1 MSPFELIRSEAA
13 KGPQQRKLRSSVR
26 RLCSLLGVSTSGYY
40 DWLVRA
46 STKPQSGF
54 SADERLLVKV
64 RAVQEETGWVY
75 GSRRLRSEL
84 VADGEVVGRRRL
96 RRLLR
101 EHDLFP
107 IHKTR
112 FRKTTDSDHH
122 LGYSPNLLEQDFTAG
137 APDAVWVSD
146 ITYIW
151 TGEGWCYLATVID
164 LYSRR
169 IVGWAIDHNMKAQ
182 LVVRALQRA
191 IDLRSPRAGLIVHT
205 DRGSQYASAA
215 YRKLLRNNSLRQSM
229 SGTGSC
235 YDNAVAE
242 SFFASLK
249 KECVSRYT
257 FATRTE
263 AFDAIRTYIE
273 GFYNSKRRHSTLGYE
288 SPISY
293 EGNARL
299 PEAA

>member
-1 MSPFELIRSEAA
+1 MSAFELIRSEAA
-13 KGPQQRKLRSSVR
+13 KDPQQRKSVASIR
-26 RLCSLLGVSTSGYY
+26 RLCTLLGVSTSGYY
-40 DWLVRA
+40 DWLARE
-46 STKPQSGF
+46 SKPLQPRF
-54 SADERLLVKV
+54 SADERLVVKV
-64 RAVQEETGWVY
+64 RAVQQEIGWVY
-75 GSRRLRSEL
+75 GSRRLRGEL
-84 VADGEVVGRRRL
+84 VAQGDAVGRRRI
-96 RRLLR
+96 RRLCR
-101 EHDLFP
+101 EHSLFP
-107 IHKTR
+107 IHKRR
-112 FRKTTDSDHH
+112 FRKTTDSEHQ

-137 APDAVWVSD
+137 APNEVWVSD

-169 IVGWAIDHNMKAQ
+169 IVGWAISNNMKSQ
-182 LVVRALQRA
+182 LVLRALQRA
-191 IDLRSPRAGLIVHT
+191 IDLRAPRAGLIVHT
-205 DRGSQYASAA
+205 DRGSQYASAI
-215 YRKLLRNNSLRQSM
+215 YRKLLKKNGIRQSM

-249 KECVSRYT
+249 KECVSQRT

-263 AFDAIRTYIE
+263 AFDVVRAYID

-288 SPISY
+288 SPSRY
-293 EGNARL
+293 EEIARL